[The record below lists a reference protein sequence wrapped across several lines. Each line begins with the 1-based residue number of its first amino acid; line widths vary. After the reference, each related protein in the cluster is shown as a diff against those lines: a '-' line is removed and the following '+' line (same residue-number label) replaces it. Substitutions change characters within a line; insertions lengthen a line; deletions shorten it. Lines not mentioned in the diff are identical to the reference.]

1 MARLSYKGYNISC
14 KPLKTDNLWQ
24 LEIEKSGGEIV
35 HTWAMDALITELV
48 LTLTNIMILLVD
60 KVYNSQRL

>member
-24 LEIEKSGGEIV
+24 LEIEKNGGEVV
-35 HTWAMDALITELV
+35 HTWAMDPQK
-48 LTLTNIMILLVD
+48 TLFSVEQFAMDQID
-60 KVYNSQRL
+60 KKVIEESKQ

>member
-14 KPLKTDNLWQ
+14 KPLKTYNVWQ

-35 HTWAMDALITELV
+35 HTYTIDPLKTLFSVEQFAYDQIDKKV
-48 LTLTNIMILLVD
+48 LEQS
-60 KVYNSQRL
+60 KQ